1 MKRSYFMGSG
11 AGAAPQEF
19 LRSQQEYTRVT
30 FFQLGTVP
38 VPAPSQGVPVPAHQ
52 PLQGL
57 GTQDMSTGTRG
68 HQDPRTLGHWGH
80 CGSGKGGH
88 QTLGHGDTSP
98 GNPGDT
104 GWVPDPL
111 GISAPAPGS
120 SPSPPIFIPFYQK
133 QKEKQLWNQNTE
145 KQQAYV

>member
-1 MKRSYFMGSG
+1 M
-11 AGAAPQEF
+11 QEQL
-19 LRSQQEYTRVT
+19 LRSFPDLSRNTPESPSSSWKLSLSLLPARVSLS
-30 FFQLGTVP
+30 QLI
-38 VPAPSQGVPVPAHQ
+38 SHSRDW
-52 PLQGL
+52 

-80 CGSGKGGH
+80 CGSGKWGH

-98 GNPGDT
+98 GDFGDT
-104 GWVPDPL
+104 RWVPDPL